1 MTLEE
6 LLVRIKVENKQAVK
20 GLEEAKKAA
29 DQATGRFDGLRKK
42 LTELGRALGK
52 KPKAEA
58 AKELEKGLK
67 DADRAIAQTE
77 RRLQSLQRTA
87 SKRTESS
94 DFKSLQEE
102 AKQAEKTI
110 EELARRRE
118 KMREAALAGKY
129 GAPETQL
136 YNEQKAVFDRLRS
149 DENET
154 RDYLKGI
161 QTRMGEMI
169 ADGSAY
175 VQSESAKAAGAQIRV
190 EQANLERLKRFRE
203 SLNANLEGAVSNPA
217 LQRLQAFLNGVRK
230 AGAGIKNF
238 ASKSVKALK
247 GVVSWIE
254 KMGRGFGTVL
264 SKIPLLNRIPKTLK
278 KIKRGL
284 FMGSGMRSLIRL
296 GFAGFFVYRSVQMMR
311 EGFKNL
317 AQYSSQTNSDLSML
331 MSSLATLKNA
341 LATAFAPILTAI
353 APALNTLIQLLVKAA
368 TAVAHFTAAFT
379 GKSTVVVAK
388 QQTVDYAASLDD
400 AADAAG
406 SANDAAKEYQKTLL
420 GFDQMNVLNDMDK
433 SSGSAG
439 SGGGG
444 GAGGVGDMF
453 ETVEVS
459 SGAKSLVDR
468 IKEAWK
474 NADFTDLG
482 RDIGN
487 SIADALNKI
496 PWEKLQNVAYKIGK
510 SIATGFNGLNDSA
523 FWSSLGHA
531 VAESLNTILTGI
543 EGFVFNF
550 DWKKAGKALAD
561 GINHLFLDFDWKK
574 LGKTFSEGAKGIL
587 DALKSLFD
595 NIKWEDVGRSVMSAI
610 TSVDWIGIIVSGI
623 KAAGSLA
630 DGILGF
636 LKGAFE
642 DAAEG
647 VSEWITSGEMWKDIK
662 SLGKATFEVGINL
675 IGAAWDTIET
685 ALNGIWNVVSSIGEK
700 LGIVKGLG
708 SSAVSGMPGNVSIKE
723 SVTKGLVPRT
733 VQSIVQSSPLLSGV
747 WGIAK
752 SLPSIKKL
760 FENDEVSFSKELGE
774 IWKDIK
780 NTFGKKNK
788 GKDYSRLSIADAF
801 GWNPLNSGSSL
812 FDSIAKTGS
821 QAKVKVVAEL
831 TKTED
836 KVPVSQ
842 KTVKNMLASLERK
855 KETFGKTAEGMIAG
869 LSTKKETFGKTVTDM
884 VASFNSRTLGGKFD
898 TTIYGMTSSFAK
910 RAVGKGFDATIYG
923 MTSSFSKR
931 TTSSGF
937 SYWLSGFTAQITKVS
952 LASSAKNLI
961 MSITGKAD
969 GGLYRNG
976 RWLPVTAAAAGGSF
990 STGQMFIA
998 REAGPEL
1005 VGRIGRGTSV
1015 MNNDQ
1020 IVASV
1025 SAGVYEA
1032 VLAAMSGNEQSVNV
1046 YLMGDAGKL
1055 FKAVQKEAVQYTNTT
1070 GLSPFPA

>member
-6 LLVRIKVENKQAVK
+6 LLVKIKVEDKQAVK

-102 AKQAEKTI
+102 AKRAEKTI

-118 KMREAALAGKY
+118 KMNEAALAGKY
-129 GAPETQL
+129 GAPESQV

-154 RDYLKGI
+154 RGYLKDI

-203 SLNANLEGAVSNPA
+203 SLNANLEGAVSNPT

-230 AGAGIKNF
+230 AGTGIKNF

-264 SKIPLLNRIPKTLK
+264 SKIPLLNNIPKTLK

-317 AQYSSQTNSDLSML
+317 AQYSSQTNGDLSML

-341 LATAFAPILTAI
+341 LATAFAPILTAV
-353 APALNTLIQLLVKAA
+353 APALNYLIQLLVKAA

-388 QQTVDYAASLDD
+388 QQTADYAASLGD

-406 SANDAAKEYQKTLL
+406 SANDAAKEYKKTLL
-420 GFDQMNVLNDMDK
+420 GFDQINVLNDADK
-433 SSGSAG
+433 SSGG
-439 SGGGG
+439 SGG
-444 GAGGVGDMF
+444 GAGGGAGAGDMF
-453 ETVEVS
+453 ETVEVG
-459 SGAKSLVDR
+459 SGAQNLADR

-482 RDIGN
+482 RDLGDK
-487 SIADALNKI
+487 IAEELNKI
-496 PWEKLQNVAYKIGK
+496 PWEKLQNIAYKLGK
-510 SIATGFNGLNDSA
+510 SIATGFNGLNDSK
-523 FWSSLGHA
+523 FWGTLGHS
-531 VAESLNTILTGI
+531 VAESLNTVLTGI

-574 LGKTFSEGAKGIL
+574 LGKTFSEGAKGVF
-587 DALKSLFD
+587 DALTSLFTT
-595 NIKWEDVGRSVMSAI
+595 IKWEDIGKSVMSAI
-610 TSVDWIGIIVSGI
+610 TSVDWVGIIVSAI

-630 DGILGF
+630 SGILSF
-636 LKGAFE
+636 LKGAFNE
-642 DAAEG
+642 AIDG
-647 VSEWITSGEMWKDIK
+647 LSNWITSGQIWSDLWDL
-662 SLGKATFEVGINL
+662 SKATLDLTLNLVGDAVDL
-675 IGAAWDTIET
+675 IKTVAKGLSKITIE
-685 ALNGIWNVVSSIGEK
+685 LGGSILE
-700 LGIVKGLG
+700 
-708 SSAVSGMPGNVSIKE
+708 
-723 SVTKGLVPRT
+723 
-733 VQSIVQSSPLLSGV
+733 
-747 WGIAK
+747 
-752 SLPSIKKL
+752 SIKKAVEWVAKKL
-760 FENDEVSFSKELGE
+760 GFKKKEETKPTSTQPYYAMHDYYGFENKIVTVTMKAIQDGSFVKGSKAFASVKSGTATKKLDSYFASWSRWKVRRSEYSGLASAAALKSLTSGFRNWSDWKSKKNEYGE
-774 IWKDIK
+774 I
-780 NTFGKKNK
+780 
-788 GKDYSRLSIADAF
+788 R
-801 GWNPLNSGSSL
+801 
-812 FDSIAKTGS
+812 
-821 QAKVKVVAEL
+821 
-831 TKTED
+831 D
-836 KVPVSQ
+836 KS
-842 KTVKNMLASLERK
+842 A
-855 KETFGKTAEGMIAG
+855 
-869 LSTKKETFGKTVTDM
+869 TVTI
-884 VASFNSRTLGGKFD
+884 NGQLGGNLKSVA
-898 TTIYGMTSSFAK
+898 IALAK
-910 RAVGKGFDATIYG
+910 LET
-923 MTSSFSKR
+923 
-931 TTSSGF
+931 
-937 SYWLSGFTAQITKVS
+937 
-952 LASSAKNLI
+952 
-961 MSITGKAD
+961 

-976 RWLPVTAAAAGGSF
+976 RWQPITMAAGGGSF
-990 STGQMFIA
+990 SSGQMFIA

-1005 VGRIGRGTSV
+1005 VGKIGGGTGV

-1032 VLAAMSGNEQSVNV
+1032 VVSAMAGNDRDVNV
-1046 YLMGDAGKL
+1046 YLVGDANKM
-1055 FKAVQKEAVQYTNTT
+1055 FKVVQKEARQYMNST
-1070 GLSPFPA
+1070 GLSPFPV